1 MARHYTNAD
10 ADNSLAMPA
19 VLTLSQ
25 TGRKAAMPN
34 YRLGSR
40 PGSNGEESEDT
51 MKPIRVIGATLLL
64 AAIIASAS
72 ASVVLAASRRELER
86 DATQALKS
94 LYASNSAAR
103 LLGKKATAVLVFPNI
118 VKAGFLFGGQIG
130 EGVLLKNGRVVGYYN
145 SVAASYGLQ
154 AGVQVF
160 GYALFFM
167 NEDALAYLDK
177 SDGWELGV
185 GPSIVVVDKGVGKSL
200 TSTTITQDVYAFI
213 FDQKGLMGG
222 MGVQGS
228 KITKISK

>member
-1 MARHYTNAD
+1 M
-10 ADNSLAMPA
+10 
-19 VLTLSQ
+19 
-25 TGRKAAMPN
+25 TGRRA
-34 YRLGSR
+34 LG
-40 PGSNGEESEDT
+40 T
-51 MKPIRVIGATLLL
+51 ALLL
-64 AAIIASAS
+64 VAIAGLSSAP
-72 ASVVLAASRRELER
+72 AVLAASKAELDR
-86 DATQALKS
+86 DAARALKS
-94 LYASNSAAR
+94 LYASNTTAR
-103 LLGKKATAVLVFPNI
+103 LLGPKATAVLVFPSI

-130 EGVLLKNGRVVGYYN
+130 EGVLLKNGRPVGYYN

-167 NEDALAYLDK
+167 NDSALSYLDR

-185 GPSIVVVDKGVGKSL
+185 GPSIVVVDAGVGKSL

-222 MGVQGS
+222 VGVQGS